1 MFKFHSPTEAPLSQ
15 LSLTA
20 PLREGSQNKSLHEVA
35 QHVLEDAAITVVVGL
50 TGRVDADHRVELGL
64 GAVLVGGGDVDR
76 LGGHA
81 LVELLDAGDIV
92 GLGAVE
98 AQGLIGF
105 A

>member
-1 MFKFHSPTEAPLSQ
+1 MHDQFLSFDQ
-15 LSLTA
+15 I
-20 PLREGSQNKSLHEVA
+20 A
-35 QHVLEDAAITVVVGL
+35 QHVLEDAAVTVVVGL

-98 AQGLIGF
+98 AQDS
-105 A
+105 